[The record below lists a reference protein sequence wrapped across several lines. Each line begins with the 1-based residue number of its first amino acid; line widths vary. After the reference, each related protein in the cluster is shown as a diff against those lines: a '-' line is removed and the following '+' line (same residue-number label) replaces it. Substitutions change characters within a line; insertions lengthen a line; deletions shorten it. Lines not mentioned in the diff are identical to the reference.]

1 MIKNPSSL
9 VGGHKPGAS
18 GVAGFIRLNKTGGN
32 IWDWFLRMKISSV
45 CALRGTN
52 LLAVA
57 TLEDTFEFTIQVA
70 NRSGHTD

>member
-32 IWDWFLRMKISSV
+32 IWDLVSANENIFCMRLKRDKLTCSGNP
-45 CALRGTN
+45 RGH
-52 LLAVA
+52 L
-57 TLEDTFEFTIQVA
+57 
-70 NRSGHTD
+70 